1 MNRFLS
7 LLLLTMSFVGLTF
20 AAPTE
25 SGSAGEILRVGPQR
39 AIQTIKEAAKQVP
52 DGGIIEVDAGEYL
65 GDVVVWTNKN
75 VTLRAVGGRVRLD
88 AAGTSAENKGIWVV
102 RSGRI
107 EVDGFDFVN
116 AAVPDRNGAGIRL
129 EKGHLVVRDSRFTN
143 NQNGIL
149 TSNDKDAIVEIE
161 NSEFGHNGFGDG
173 QSHNIYVGAI
183 ARLSVT
189 GSYFHHA
196 NVGHLLKSRAQEN
209 RIFYNRLTDET
220 GGRAS
225 YELEFPTG
233 GLAYVVGNIIQQSST
248 TENPNIISYGAEG
261 KKWLVNMLYLI
272 NNTLVDNRPRN
283 GVFLKLRPDL
293 GTVIAVN
300 NLLVGQGTLASAG
313 PGEYRNNFNADW
325 GEFVFAARDDY
336 HLQPASKL
344 RGKGIEPPTTPETN
358 LRPAKEYV
366 HPHSTQGIH
375 PKTLNPGAFQR

>member
-7 LLLLTMSFVGLTF
+7 MLLLTMSFVGLTF

-65 GDVVVWTNKN
+65 GDVVVWSNKN

-161 NSEFGHNGFGDG
+161 NSEFGHNGA
-173 QSHNIYVGAI
+173 GA
-183 ARLSVT
+183 
-189 GSYFHHA
+189 
-196 NVGHLLKSRAQEN
+196 
-209 RIFYNRLTDET
+209 
-220 GGRAS
+220 
-225 YELEFPTG
+225 
-233 GLAYVVGNIIQQSST
+233 
-248 TENPNIISYGAEG
+248 
-261 KKWLVNMLYLI
+261 
-272 NNTLVDNRPRN
+272 
-283 GVFLKLRPDL
+283 
-293 GTVIAVN
+293 
-300 NLLVGQGTLASAG
+300 
-313 PGEYRNNFNADW
+313 
-325 GEFVFAARDDY
+325 
-336 HLQPASKL
+336 
-344 RGKGIEPPTTPETN
+344 
-358 LRPAKEYV
+358 
-366 HPHSTQGIH
+366 
-375 PKTLNPGAFQR
+375 